1 MSQIA
6 RVNARQILDSRG
18 QPTVEVEVGLVSG
31 AVGRAAVPSGASTGA
46 FEALE
51 LRDGDSSAYAGKG
64 VMKAVANVEDELA
77 GVLVGRDASAQAVI
91 DRTMIEFDGTPNKAR
106 LGANAILGCSLAV
119 AQAAAADA
127 RLPLYRY
134 LGGARANRL
143 PVPLMNILNGGAHA
157 DNSVDLQEF
166 MVAPVGAR
174 TLADAVRMGAEV
186 YGALKTVL
194 RGRGLGTGV
203 GDEGGFAPDLES
215 NQAAL
220 DVIMEAIVAAGYTP
234 GEEIALALDPATT
247 ELYRDGAYHL
257 EGEGRTLDSAGMV
270 DYWADLVDRYP
281 IVSIED
287 GMAEEDWD
295 GWVALTERLGDRVQL
310 VGDDLFVT
318 NSRRLA
324 RGIELG
330 AANALLVKVNQI
342 GTLSETLAAMDLA
355 SRSGYASMV
364 SHRSGETEDTFI
376 ADLAVATGAGQIKTG
391 APSRS
396 ERVAKYNQLIRIEE
410 QLGPAASYPGRSAF
424 RA

>member
-6 RVNARQILDSRG
+6 RVHARQILDSRG

-51 LRDGDSSAYAGKG
+51 LRDGDASVYAGKG

-77 GVLVGRDASAQAVI
+77 GVLVGREAAQQAVF
-91 DRTMIEFDGTPNKAR
+91 DRTMIEFDGTPHKER

-119 AQAAAADA
+119 AQAAAAHA
-127 RLPLYRY
+127 GLPLYRY
-134 LGGARANRL
+134 LGGARAHRL
-143 PVPLMNILNGGAHA
+143 PVPMMNILNGGAHA

-174 TLADAVRMGAEV
+174 TFAEALRMGAEV
-186 YGALKTVL
+186 DAQLKTVL

-203 GDEGGFAPDLES
+203 GDEGGFAPDLAS
-215 NQAAL
+215 NQDAL
-220 DVIMEAIVAAGYTP
+220 EVIMEAIAAAGYTP
-234 GEEIALALDPATT
+234 GDEIALALDPATT

-257 EGEGRTLDSAGMV
+257 EGEGRTLSSDEMV
-270 DYWADLVDRYP
+270 GYWEDLCGRYP
-281 IVSIED
+281 IISIED

-295 GWVALTERLGDRVQL
+295 GWVALTRALGDRVQL

-318 NSRRLA
+318 NSKRLQK
-324 RGIELG
+324 GIELG
-330 AANALLVKVNQI
+330 AGNAILIKVNQI

-410 QLGPAASYPGRSAF
+410 GLGPASSYPGRSAF

>member
-1 MSQIA
+1 MSQIV
-6 RVNARQILDSRG
+6 RVHARQILDSRG
-18 QPTVEVEVGLVSG
+18 QPTVEVEVGLDSG

-46 FEALE
+46 YEALE
-51 LRDGDSSAYAGKG
+51 LRDGDTSAFAGKG

-77 GVLVGRDASAQAVI
+77 GVLVGQDAALQAVI

-119 AQAAAADA
+119 AQAAANDA

-166 MVAPVGAR
+166 MVVPVGAR

-186 YGALKTVL
+186 YAALKKVL
-194 RGRGLGTGV
+194 RGRGAATGV
-203 GDEGGFAPDLES
+203 GDEGGFAPDLDS
-215 NQAAL
+215 NQDAL
-220 DVIMEAIVAAGYTP
+220 EVIMEAIAAAGYTP
-234 GEEIALALDPATT
+234 GTEVALALDPATT
-247 ELYRDGAYHL
+247 ELYREGAYRL
-257 EGEGRTLDSAGMV
+257 EGEGRTLDAAGMV
-270 DYWADLVDRYP
+270 EYWVELVDRYP

-295 GWVALTERLGDRVQL
+295 GWVMLTERLGDRVQL

-318 NSRRLA
+318 NSSRLQK
-324 RGIELG
+324 GIELG
-330 AANALLVKVNQI
+330 AGNAILIKLNQI
-342 GTLSETLAAMDLA
+342 GTLSETLSAMDLA